1 MSEATAIY
9 LVRHAHAEW
18 RADEDRPLSS
28 DGRAAALRLAA
39 AFEHITIEAIY
50 SSPSARAIET
60 VAPIAA
66 RRQLNPILI
75 NDLRERELPTATIA
89 EFAAAVHASWERPD
103 VGVIAGAESNLAA
116 QGRAIAVVHRVL
128 ERHAGR
134 SVVISTHGSLLT
146 LILNGFDKTFAYD
159 FWHSLTFP
167 DVYELT
173 FDENALAGV
182 RRLRVDG

>member
-1 MSEATAIY
+1 MPA
-9 LVRHAHAEW
+9 
-18 RADEDRPLSS
+18 
-28 DGRAAALRLAA
+28 
-39 AFEHITIEAIY
+39 
-50 SSPSARAIET
+50 SA
-60 VAPIAA
+60 
-66 RRQLNPILI
+66 
-75 NDLRERELPTATIA
+75 
-89 EFAAAVHASWERPD
+89 S
-103 VGVIAGAESNLAA
+103 A

-146 LILNGFDKTFAYD
+146 LILNGFDKAFGYD